1 MSDKYPKLNITD
13 EALAKL
19 DIPKFAESRQN
30 LNLAINNTNAQL
42 NEIYSQMQE
51 RNRIKFQR
59 EEESHEA
66 LLQIAE
72 NTKGIKDLVSLVR
85 EGNEINKQTFEL
97 IQKLQTIM
105 TAETPEEGETIIREV
120 LDTANQANEDFET
133 IQTLIGYGKML
144 FKLVFPD
151 IEI

>member
-1 MSDKYPKLNITD
+1 MSDKYPKLNITE
-13 EALAKL
+13 EAFANL
-19 DIPKFAESRQN
+19 DIPKFVESRNN
-30 LNLAINNTNAQL
+30 LNTALKNTNTQI
-42 NEIYSQMQE
+42 NEIYTQLIE
-51 RNRIKFQR
+51 TNRAKHQR
-59 EEESHEA
+59 EVESHEA
-66 LLQIAE
+66 LIQIAE
-72 NTKGIKDLVSLVR
+72 NTKGIKELVSLVR
-85 EGNEINKQTFEL
+85 DGNEINKQTFEL